1 LLLIQGNTVKITRDH
16 LRRRIRRELGL
27 EPKGQRRT
35 VRVTRSELNQIL
47 LEEFSLSGIGSKISS
62 GVSAAAE
69 KVKSLAAGGEHRSQ
83 VAASSE
89 DAVKLHDLLSQPAP
103 DEVAIERVM
112 AHRMADLPQLS
123 QEWDQLMVSM
133 GKADTLVSAF
143 KNSSVADAHE
153 IARALQAQLAA
164 EDMRRR
170 AGRSATAF
178 RSSELSKYV

>member
-1 LLLIQGNTVKITRDH
+1 MKITRDH

-27 EPKGQRRT
+27 EPKGQRRI

-62 GVSAAAE
+62 GVTAAAE
-69 KVKSLAAGGEHRSQ
+69 KVRSLAAGGEHRSQ

-89 DAVKLHDLLSQPAP
+89 DAVKLHDLLSQPVP
-103 DEVAIERVM
+103 DEDAIERVM

-143 KNSSVADAHE
+143 RDSGVAGAHE
-153 IARALQAQLAA
+153 IAAVLQGQLAA
-164 EDMRRR
+164 EDERRR
-170 AGRSATAF
+170 MASQVRNIG
-178 RSSELSKYV
+178 SSELSEYL

>member
-1 LLLIQGNTVKITRDH
+1 MKITRDH

-27 EPKGQRRT
+27 EPKGQRRI

-83 VAASSE
+83 VAASSQ
-89 DAVKLHDLLSQPAP
+89 DAVKLHDLLSQPVP
-103 DEVAIERVM
+103 DEVAIERIM

-143 KNSSVADAHE
+143 RDSGVPGAHE
-153 IARALQAQLAA
+153 IAGVLQTQLAS
-164 EDMRRR
+164 EDERRR
-170 AGRSATAF
+170 AGRSVTAL
-178 RSSELSKYV
+178 RSSELSEYV